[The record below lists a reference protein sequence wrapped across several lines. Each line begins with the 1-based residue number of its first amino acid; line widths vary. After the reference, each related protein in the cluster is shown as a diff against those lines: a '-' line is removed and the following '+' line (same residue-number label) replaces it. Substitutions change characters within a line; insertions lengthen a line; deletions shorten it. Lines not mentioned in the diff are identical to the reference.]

1 MICINYLTLER
12 SVCCTSV
19 NGKLLKPDWQN
30 CEFVDLLATTVDDM
44 TANHYIS
51 KAQSTCLMTQKEN
64 LDSDTC
70 IIKTDFAENYQ
81 YVLEDEIQSF
91 HWKNNQCNI
100 QPGVIFYKNVL
111 NVLQEKS
118 FGFISEDL
126 KYDTAFVY

>member
-19 NGKLLKPDWQN
+19 NGKLLKADWQN
-30 CEFVDLLATTVDDM
+30 CKFVDLLATTVDDM

-51 KAQSTCLMTQKEN
+51 KAQSTCLMNQKEN

-70 IIKTDFAENYQ
+70 IIMIDFAENYQ

-91 HWKNNQCNI
+91 HRNNNQCSI
-100 QPGVIFYKNVL
+100 QPAVIYYKNVP
-111 NVLQEKS
+111 NVPQEK
-118 FGFISEDL
+118 
-126 KYDTAFVY
+126 